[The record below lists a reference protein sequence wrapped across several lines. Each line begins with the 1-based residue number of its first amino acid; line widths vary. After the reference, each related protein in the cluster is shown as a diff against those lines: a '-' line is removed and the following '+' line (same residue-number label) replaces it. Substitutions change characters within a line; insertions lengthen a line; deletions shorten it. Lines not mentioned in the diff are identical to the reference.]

1 MKRLYTI
8 FLILFISTFAMN
20 AQECLQKA
28 LNRSDFD
35 AAVHIIDSLMAS
47 ENADSVG
54 LALQKARCLRKMYRA
69 DEAATAIGEVLHI
82 DKFNIEMMAELAE
95 CHTQAGNT
103 ADAYKTINTPDS
115 ALVYYNH
122 LLQMKPGHVVTM
134 SKKALEYYERYLK
147 LGKPG
152 SSGYKFV
159 EESIKYVKQELF
171 MEN

>member
-103 ADAYKTINTPDS
+103 ADAFSLYSILSGMQPNNLYFKICQARILYREKQFNESIAVCKEIMARDS
-115 ALVYYNH
+115 IPEILSMTADA
-122 LLQMKPGHVVTM
+122 G
-134 SKKALEYYERYLK
+134 KALCA
-147 LGKPG
+147 
-152 SSGYKFV
+152 
-159 EESIKYVKQELF
+159 
-171 MEN
+171 